1 MSRLPRWASVIPSM
15 DDKLELVKHLE
26 TILASK
32 KQSENNSELKV
43 QVQILEEK
51 TYDPDEVDEETKQ
64 LPVS

>member
-32 KQSENNSELKV
+32 K
-43 QVQILEEK
+43 
-51 TYDPDEVDEETKQ
+51 
-64 LPVS
+64 

>member
-32 KQSENNSELKV
+32 KKSENNSELKV

>member
-43 QVQILEEK
+43 QVQILKEK